1 MKEKSLL
8 ETLGEKSPMTLKR
21 KLKRGEPS
29 LSRSGGAF
37 GSQELQLNTSSGSSS
52 LSSIKKGSLQ
62 QHYQQERDCSLSPI
76 SLQTSPNQSLPNG
89 LNLSTRSDHGKS
101 PKERSFGSP
110 KTTIESPLLNSTN
123 DSFKFAT
130 HSELAAS
137 LNSICSATPSPDL
150 SEISPLMVQNHSKPP
165 LYHLLPSS
173 PDIFS
178 STLSLND
185 MKPLSSSSLSL
196 ASTDRLNTLD
206 NGPSSFRKKT
216 ETAILDLYVL
226 KQNTDFY
233 HQLCV
238 TWEDFNIV
246 RPTTTDQWYWY
257 LLLSLMLIFSPLLY
271 LGIATFRW

>member
-21 KLKRGEPS
+21 KLRRGEPS

-37 GSQELQLNTSSGSSS
+37 GSQELQLNTSSGSSNLS
-52 LSSIKKGSLQ
+52 LSSIKKQ
-62 QHYQQERDCSLSPI
+62 QYQQERDRSLSPI

-89 LNLSTRSDHGKS
+89 LNLTTKSDHGKS

-123 DSFKFAT
+123 DSFKIAT
-130 HSELAAS
+130 HSELGAS
-137 LNSICSATPSPDL
+137 SNSICSATPSP
-150 SEISPLMVQNHSKPP
+150 EISPLMVQNHFKSP
-165 LYHLLPSS
+165 LYHHHPSS

-178 STLSLND
+178 STLSLNG

-196 ASTDRLNTLD
+196 DRLNTLD
-206 NGPSSFRKKT
+206 SRPSSFRKRT

-226 KQNTDFY
+226 KQNTDFH

-257 LLLSLMLIFSPLLY
+257 LLLSLMLIFSSLLY
-271 LGIATFRW
+271 LGTGTFRW